1 MIMPYLLFTMGSI
14 TSMVAKNIFMIY
26 TILVFIFITF
36 KKINIITANNIKY
49 FAYDYSATGSF
60 ASTLVS

>member
-1 MIMPYLLFTMGSI
+1 LLFTMGSI

-36 KKINIITANNIKY
+36 KK
-49 FAYDYSATGSF
+49 
-60 ASTLVS
+60 